1 MALSA
6 LSGAY
11 IRLSDGPIR
20 LSDGFMRV
28 LVDHIMDHIRFSEEP
43 IKYQALKV
51 SSEYAPR
58 LPDTPIRPDQVLI
71 YGPQWSQSDS
81 LIGALSSS
89 QIALAGFRR
98 AISNYPSILSS
109 SQSMLS
115 GSQMALSYHCQALR

>member
-20 LSDGFMRV
+20 LSGGFMRV
-28 LVDHIMDHIRFSEEP
+28 LVDHIRLSEEP

-51 SSEYAPR
+51 SSEYATR

-81 LIGALSSS
+81 LIGSLSSS